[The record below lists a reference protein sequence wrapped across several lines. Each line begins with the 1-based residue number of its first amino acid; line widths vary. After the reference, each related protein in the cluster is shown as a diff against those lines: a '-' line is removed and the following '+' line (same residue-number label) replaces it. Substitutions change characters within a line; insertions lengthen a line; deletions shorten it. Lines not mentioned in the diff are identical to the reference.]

1 MEIQVKS
8 FLVTVVVALVFFL
21 AIIFGARNE
30 QLVTI
35 SYFVAKG
42 EYRLPVVLAVVFLL
56 GFIISWVFA
65 GYHIL
70 KLRLNVRQ
78 LSKRLALAE
87 TKNNNDVDA

>member
-1 MEIQVKS
+1 MKS
-8 FLVTVVVALVFFL
+8 FLVTVVLALIFFL

-42 EYRLPVVLAVVFLL
+42 EYRLPIVLAVVFLL
-56 GFIISWVFA
+56 GFLISWLFA

-70 KLRLNVRQ
+70 KLRLNIRH
-78 LSKRLALAE
+78 LSKKLALAE
-87 TKNNNDVDA
+87 TKSDSVEDV